1 MREGVS
7 ADRLRYKFFGPT
19 EDFLGP
25 QAELSVAAT
34 FEEAPATS
42 MSPYRQHLFR
52 KVVNPRE

>member
-1 MREGVS
+1 MREDVS

-34 FEEAPATS
+34 FEEAPSNFYVTLPSAPVS
-42 MSPYRQHLFR
+42 EGR
-52 KVVNPRE
+52 